1 MNRKNRK
8 NRKWENWEIQYLKDN
23 YETGSMTVIE
33 MAAHIGRTYG
43 AVLTEAKK
51 LGLKRKRKIYP
62 QQYRNRVKVKP
73 REVQDAS
80 YTNICASVLDGDSF
94 EKIARDTNRPVEQV
108 KEIYEAGVRKGRL
121 DAIKRYRSD
130 GYAGQ
135 SHGIITF
142 RKALSGRAAKTDKE

>member
-1 MNRKNRK
+1 MNRK
-8 NRKWENWEIQYLKDN
+8 NRKWEDWEIRYLEGN

-108 KEIYEAGVRKGRL
+108 KEYNWACLEPTYEECSVCLAEKYCNYSVLEEENENDR
-121 DAIKRYRSD
+121 
-130 GYAGQ
+130 
-135 SHGIITF
+135 
-142 RKALSGRAAKTDKE
+142 